1 VVASMVSLMSLAA
14 SIYGDHQLFKG
25 TIVRVGVYVEE
36 ACCMNQAESQLLCH
50 SALLD
55 VVCGLN
61 EAPAADGVWP
71 LLFTCAVM
79 MMTKPPPVR
88 REQHPRQLPKT
99 TSGCHQVAT

>member
-50 SALLD
+50 SA
-55 VVCGLN
+55 
-61 EAPAADGVWP
+61 
-71 LLFTCAVM
+71 
-79 MMTKPPPVR
+79 
-88 REQHPRQLPKT
+88 
-99 TSGCHQVAT
+99 